1 MLISN
6 ENSFLTQLFKNI
18 DFSEGILSI
27 WGDIGVGKTT
37 LALQIALNFSQQNEK
52 VIFIYTKDEFPSLKF
67 ENLKSKIDKEKSNN
81 SIFIKIEDFDDLLEY
96 VLNLEFVLLDLK
108 RVENKNISQI
118 QLIIIDS
125 PFDLY
130 SLKTDKTKKK
140 KNVELNYKLNQILAT
155 LTNLNQRFGI
165 NVIITN
171 YETTIKENEKY
182 YIKEKGGKVTEYW
195 VPNTIQILRTENM
208 SERIFLLKNRPQ
220 LIIYEIKAK
229 LDDSGFN
236 EIK

>member
-1 MLISN
+1 MLIPN
-6 ENSFLTQLFKNI
+6 ENSFITQLFKNF
-18 DFSEGILSI
+18 FSEGILDI

-52 VIFIYTKDEFPSLKF
+52 VIFIYTKDEFPSLRF
-67 ENLKSKIDKEKSNN
+67 ENLKGKKDKEKSNN
-81 SIFIKIEDFDDLLEY
+81 IIFIKIEDFDDLLEY

-118 QLIIIDS
+118 QLILIDS
-125 PFDLY
+125 LFDLY

-140 KNVELNYKLNQILAT
+140 KNVELNQKLNQILAT
-155 LTNLNQRFGI
+155 LTHLNQRFGI

-171 YETTIKENEKY
+171 YEATIKENENY
-182 YIKEKGGKVTEYW
+182 LIKEKGGKVTEYW

-208 SERIFLLKNRPQ
+208 SERILLLKNRPQ
-220 LIIYEIKAK
+220 SIIYEINVK

>member
-67 ENLKSKIDKEKSNN
+67 ENLKSKIEKEKSNN
-81 SIFIKIEDFDDLLEY
+81 IIFIKIEDFDDLLEY

-118 QLIIIDS
+118 QLFIIDS

-155 LTNLNQRFGI
+155 LTHLNQRFGI
-165 NVIITN
+165 NLIITN
-171 YETTIKENEKY
+171 YETTIKENENY

-195 VPNTIQILRTENM
+195 VPNTIQILRTENI
-208 SERIFLLKNRPQ
+208 SERILLLKNRPQ
-220 LIIYEIKAK
+220 SIIYEINVK